1 MKSKEKGKHANY
13 KKEGKIK
20 KKGRQDGARLPLFL
34 SQLLLSLFLSSF
46 SPSLSLFFIIFVS
59 LIGDFRCS
67 LALSLK
73 KREASHRRK
82 TLSLFSSSLSLVPGF
97 LVPFALLAHFFFSRN
112 FLEKKMGRSSLRM
125 REKKQ
130 NDLAELGEDEVG
142 GVGDRGDALSAL
154 LVEGDLELLLWTE
167 FFFFF
172 SKERR
177 EKEVS
182 FFFSSLFFHRR
193 QNKKKGFKKTISLS
207 LPRGPS

>member
-1 MKSKEKGKHANY
+1 
-13 KKEGKIK
+13 
-20 KKGRQDGARLPLFL
+20 
-34 SQLLLSLFLSSF
+34 
-46 SPSLSLFFIIFVS
+46 
-59 LIGDFRCS
+59 
-67 LALSLK
+67 
-73 KREASHRRK
+73 
-82 TLSLFSSSLSLVPGF
+82 
-97 LVPFALLAHFFFSRN
+97 
-112 FLEKKMGRSSLRM
+112 M